1 MAPLTPAN
9 LRHQLCPKRIMRGPS
24 NAQAVPQTTGAASLL
39 APRDGRCRCGVGPPE
54 GQGIA
59 GGAGRRPPGRP
70 TVCQACLP
78 PSRETYCVPASHPP
92 SLWTPWP
99 QVGGLGAGALA
110 TAASSP
116 DRYRAGVL
124 ASLASPHTLG
134 QREPGFKGSS
144 SGKDEQG
151 W

>member
-59 GGAGRRPPGRP
+59 GGGRKE
-70 TVCQACLP
+70 T
-78 PSRETYCVPASHPP
+78 SRETYSVP
-92 SLWTPWP
+92 
-99 QVGGLGAGALA
+99 GM
-110 TAASSP
+110 
-116 DRYRAGVL
+116 
-124 ASLASPHTLG
+124 
-134 QREPGFKGSS
+134 SS
-144 SGKDEQG
+144 SLQG
-151 W
+151 DLLCASKSPTLPLDSMASGWGSGGWSSGHSCLLTRQVQGRCPGESGISPYTGAERAWL